1 MLLMCISL
9 MISDVEHL
17 FMYVLTIYMSSL
29 EKCIFRSSAYFVNRL
44 VLEFVFLL
52 LLLLLFSCGF
62 FFFFFAIELYEF
74 FRYFDY
80 QPFIRYMVCKYF
92 SYLMGYL
99 FTLFI
104 VSFAVQKIFSILYS
118 YFLIF
123 YSIACALDIRS
134 KKSLPRPMSSCLF
147 PIIFQKFYDLRSYI

>member
-1 MLLMCISL
+1 MLLICISL

-62 FFFFFAIELYEF
+62 FFLFFF
-74 FRYFDY
+74 
-80 QPFIRYMVCKYF
+80 
-92 SYLMGYL
+92 
-99 FTLFI
+99 
-104 VSFAVQKIFSILYS
+104 
-118 YFLIF
+118 FLLL
-123 YSIACALDIRS
+123 SCMSSLDILIIS
-134 KKSLPRPMSSCLF
+134 PLSDIWFASIF
-147 PIIFQKFYDLRSYI
+147 PI